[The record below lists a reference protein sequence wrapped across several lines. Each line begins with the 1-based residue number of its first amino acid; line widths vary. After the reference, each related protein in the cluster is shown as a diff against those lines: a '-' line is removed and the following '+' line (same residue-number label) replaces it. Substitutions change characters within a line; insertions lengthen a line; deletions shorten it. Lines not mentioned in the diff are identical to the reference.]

1 MAVSLFRPKSLLP
14 TEHSTPRPRL
24 SDICKA
30 TSSLVFTGHCTP
42 TRPRKLRDP
51 RVYSTL
57 HRFRPLP
64 SVPCDFVC
72 KTDDFITS
80 KATKS
85 MKSRKSRSVAHLPP
99 SNAHISVSFTKLDI
113 ADAVGLRTP
122 FRSERHRAE
131 AAAQPPAAAPV
142 LPKCEA
148 HVRRI
153 SRKYKKLPPRRPT
166 SGLEDS
172 FGPW

>member
-24 SDICKA
+24 SDICKV
-30 TSSLVFTGHCTP
+30 TSSLVFTSHCTP

-51 RVYSTL
+51 RVYSSL

-64 SVPCDFVC
+64 SVPTDFVC
-72 KTDDFITS
+72 KTDGFTS
-80 KATKS
+80 AKA
-85 MKSRKSRSVAHLPP
+85 MKSRKTRSVAQLPP
-99 SNAHISVSFTKLDI
+99 SNSHISVSFTKLDI
-113 ADAVGLRTP
+113 ADAVGIRTP
-122 FRSERHRAE
+122 FRSERHRSESTAK
-131 AAAQPPAAAPV
+131 PPAAAPV

-148 HVRRI
+148 THVRRI
-153 SRKYKKLPPRRPT
+153 SRKGRKLPPRRPV